1 MTVPSTSNPL
11 PPSLSPNQKDFLKI
25 VYQEISEEK
34 RHYDSHIWQIPSL
47 TIPVNAFLIGQ
58 AFSIRTATE
67 NPILVRGLVTLGA
80 SLYTFVLLIAL
91 VKHRLHQCA
100 QRTNAIKIEEKFL
113 TLPIMKYYH
122 HEYNLA
128 DKNELHIVEPDPNI
142 IESVLAPMKAHTWL
156 MSIMLL
162 TLIIDLITLVGI
174 VFGKW

>member
-1 MTVPSTSNPL
+1 MTVPSTSSPL
-11 PPSLSPNQKDFLKI
+11 PPSLSPNKKDFLKI

-67 NPILVRGLVTLGA
+67 NPIFVRGLVTLGA

-100 QRTNAIKIEEKFL
+100 QRTNARKIEEKFL
-113 TLPIMKYYH
+113 TLSIMEEYH
-122 HEYNLA
+122 HEYNLV
-128 DKNELHIVEPDPNI
+128 DKKDLYEVEPHPNI
-142 IESVLAPMKAHTWL
+142 IERVLARRTAHTWL
-156 MSIMLL
+156 TSIMLL

-174 VFGKW
+174 VCGKW